1 MNKIILI
8 FFIFSMFS
16 CQKSQDTPIEKSSN
30 HYYDKAYDLNVLGI
44 SDSAYVYYDKAQE
57 IFKQNKDNIGIGKC
71 LINKAIILTDR
82 GDYYGGQELSLKARQ
97 YFDENNIK
105 QYGYIC
111 SNYNNL
117 GIASNNLKDYNN
129 AIKFY
134 DLAIKFSDTEL
145 NKYTYYKNKANTY
158 KDQKNYIKAIQLYQD
173 ILPQVKNTDKKIY
186 ARLLSNFENVRF
198 LNNPLYN
205 PEQKLLE
212 AIEMQKQIN
221 DKWGQNAGYSHLT
234 DYYTDKD
241 LSKAL
246 LYAERMYKI
255 ANEIKSPA
263 DRLDALKKITVL
275 DSKNR
280 LNSFKT
286 YTYLADSIQAEK
298 DKSDNKFAFIRY
310 DVEKV
315 KADNAEKENQLLLQY
330 LLSALLIAAIVIIIV
345 LYKKRQKRLH
355 QENEIK
361 LKNDQLRISK
371 RVHDVVANGIYQVM
385 TKIENQEDFDKE
397 NALDELEF
405 VYEKSRDI
413 SYEKPD
419 PENNKKEYKE
429 KISTLIA
436 SFKNEVTETYTVGN
450 EHEIWLGVSQ
460 SSFDEV
466 YQILRELLVNVK
478 KHSQASRVIFKFE
491 KIDNMVKIQYTDNG
505 IGIPGDM
512 IYKNGLTNT
521 GTRIAAIHG
530 AIIFDNES
538 EKGLKINIS
547 FPVS

>member
-1 MNKIILI
+1 MNKIILL
-8 FFIFSMFS
+8 FFIFSIFS

-30 HYYDKAYDLNVLGI
+30 QYYDKAYDLNILGI

-71 LINKAIILTDR
+71 LINKAIILTDK
-82 GDYYGGQELSLKARQ
+82 GDYYGGQELSLKARP
-97 YFDENNIK
+97 YFDENDIK

-173 ILPQVKNTDKKIY
+173 ILPQVKNTDKKIF
-186 ARLLSNFENVRF
+186 ARLLSNFENVKF

-212 AIEMQKQIN
+212 AIEMQKQID

-241 LSKAL
+241 PGKAL
-246 LYAERMYKI
+246 LYAERMYTI
-255 ANEIKSPA
+255 ANEIKSPT

-280 LNSFKT
+280 LNTFKT
-286 YTYLADSIQAEK
+286 YASLADSIQAEK

-330 LLSALLIAAIVIIIV
+330 LLSALLLAAIVIIIV
-345 LYKKRQKRLH
+345 LYKKRQKRI
-355 QENEIK
+355 Q
-361 LKNDQLRISK
+361 LKMSK
-371 RVHDVVANGIYQVM
+371 KVHDVVANGIYQVM
-385 TKIENQEDFDKE
+385 TKIENQKDFDKE
-397 NALDELEF
+397 NVLDELEF

-419 PENNKKEYKE
+419 SENDKKEYTE
-429 KISTLIA
+429 KISILIA
-436 SFKNEVTETYTVGN
+436 SFKNEATQTYTVGN
-450 EHEIWLGVSQ
+450 ENEIWLGVSQ
-460 SSFDEV
+460 SSFGEV
-466 YQILRELLVNVK
+466 YQILRELLVNMK
-478 KHSQASRVIFKFE
+478 KHSQASRVVFKFE
-491 KIDNMVKIQYTDNG
+491 KINTMIKIQYTDNG